1 MVDFSVC
8 GFGNA
13 LSFQDCTDEDIPA
26 IAHVMREKWAPI
38 MQKERKEKGDSV
50 NMIDHFGKIY
60 SKNPEQ
66 FNFMPGDKKLINALA
81 THVRKV
87 IGNHG
92 LKHFVKTDNT
102 AMKIPNKSVTEYGAN
117 VEKTHFF
124 LERLRS
130 TAEKN
135 EIRKVNGYRYDT
147 DIKLIATYLR
157 LISGPL
163 AYDTVQRNLECCL
176 PALSSVNRYI
186 RKSSC
191 NIVEGV
197 LRKHELL
204 LYLTERNLPLHV
216 ILSEDETRI
225 VGKVQYDA
233 KTNQIVGFTLPLN
246 KTTGLPTPFTYN
258 ARDAKEIISH
268 FSVENSISS
277 YLTVMMAQPLAQN
290 VPAFCLLAYGSDNKY
305 TAADVCNRW
314 DHVREEL
321 ASLDI
326 RSWSNASDSE
336 PRFNSAMRQRSM
348 LGQSG
353 FLPMEWF
360 SAGKTDSYDF
370 QDPIHIA
377 TKSRN
382 RFLRTNLNGKL
393 MPFGRNNFISVS
405 HLYFIIKCFTKDRH
419 ELSKSTLNPVD
430 KQNFKSVEKMCSEK
444 VLRLLR
450 MCVKNS
456 RATVQYLEMIRDVT
470 DAFRDQTLT
479 PEERIRKI
487 WYRVFVLRLWRRFI
501 LNNKIYHLKD
511 QFLTTNCYSCIEL
524 NAHSLIQIIL
534 HLREINKP
542 ELFLPHLFG
551 SQQCESV
558 FRQMRSMTSTFS
570 TVANCSTKEA
580 LSRLS
585 KIQLQN
591 DIMQMTSGNFK
602 YPRLATK
609 TESVPIFSLPSL
621 HEICTVV
628 DQCADDAKELALDFN
643 LITSDD
649 LKEEDLLYCKIKPI
663 LKSQQMQRVTDPKPL
678 IQKKPLKISDFNGI
692 TLKNFAAKKNS
703 IDKISSF
710 VELEFNDKAKRVVVK
725 KSSFVWLLR
734 KDCQRISSDRLRRV
748 QAANENSDA
757 VRTYRPKR
765 AKKCLLYRYKRPTRK
780 VI

>member
-1 MVDFSVC
+1 
-8 GFGNA
+8 
-13 LSFQDCTDEDIPA
+13 
-26 IAHVMREKWAPI
+26 MREKWAPI
-38 MQKERKEKGDSV
+38 MQKELQEKGDSI
-50 NMIDHFGKIY
+50 NMVDHFGKMC
-60 SKNPEQ
+60 SKNPKQ
-66 FNFMPGDKKLINALA
+66 FDFMPGDRKFIKALA
-81 THVRKV
+81 IHVKKM
-87 IGNHG
+87 IDDLG
-92 LKHFVKTDNT
+92 LKHFVKTDDT
-102 AMKIPNKSVTEYGAN
+102 AIKIPSKSRTGYGAN
-117 VEKTHFF
+117 VDKTHYF

-135 EIRKVNGYRYDT
+135 EVRKVNGYRYDT
-147 DIKLIATYLR
+147 DIKHIATYLR

-163 AYDTVQRNLECCL
+163 AYDTIQRNLECCL

-186 RKSSC
+186 RMSSC

-204 LYLTERNLPLHV
+204 LYLTERNLPLDV

-225 VGKVQYDA
+225 VGRVQYDS

-258 ARDAKEIISH
+258 ARDAEEIMKH

-314 DHVREEL
+314 DHIREEL
-321 ASLDI
+321 AALGI
-326 RSWSNASDSE
+326 KSWSNGSDSE

-353 FLPMEWF
+353 FLPMKWF
-360 SAGKTDSYDF
+360 SAAKTDSYDF

-382 RFLRTNLNGKL
+382 RFLRTNLNRKL

-405 HLYFIIKCFTKDRH
+405 HLYFIIKYYRKDRH
-419 ELSKSTLNPVD
+419 ELSNSTLNPVD
-430 KQNFKSVEKMCSEK
+430 KQNFKSVEKMYNEK
-444 VLRLLR
+444 VLRLLT
-450 MCVKNS
+450 MCVQNS
-456 RATVQYLEMIRDVT
+456 RATVQYLEMIRDII
-470 DAFRDQTLT
+470 DAFRDQTLA
-479 PEERIRKI
+479 PEERVRKI
-487 WYRVFVLRLWRRFI
+487 WYRVFILRLWRRFI
-501 LNNKIYHLKD
+501 LNHKSYHLKEN
-511 QFLTTNCYSCIEL
+511 FLTMNCYSCIEL
-524 NAHSLIQIIL
+524 NAHSLIKIIL

-551 SQQCESV
+551 SQQCESI

-570 TVANCSTKEA
+570 TIANCSTKEA

-591 DIMQMTSGNFK
+591 DIMQMTSGSFK
-602 YPRLATK
+602 YPRLGTN
-609 TESVPIFSLPSL
+609 TDNSNIFPLPSL
-621 HEICTVV
+621 NQICNVIE
-628 DQCADDAKELALDFN
+628 QCAADAIELALDFN
-643 LITSDD
+643 LITSDE
-649 LKEEDLLYCKIKPI
+649 LNEEDLLYCKIRPI
-663 LKSQQMQRVTDPKPL
+663 LNPPQMKITTDTKPL
-678 IQKKPLKISDFNGI
+678 IHKKPLKISDFNGI
-692 TLKNFAAKKNS
+692 TLQNFATKKNS
-703 IDKISSF
+703 IDKTSPF
-710 VELEFNDKAKRVVVK
+710 VELNFNDKTKRVVVK

-748 QAANENSDA
+748 QAANENSGA
-757 VRTYRPKR
+757 ARTYSSKR
-765 AKKCLLYRYKRPTRK
+765 AKKCLMYPYKKPARK
-780 VI
+780 VL

>member
-1 MVDFSVC
+1 
-8 GFGNA
+8 
-13 LSFQDCTDEDIPA
+13 
-26 IAHVMREKWAPI
+26 MREKWSPI
-38 MQKERKEKGDSV
+38 MQKELQEKGDSV
-50 NMIDHFGKIY
+50 NMVDHFGKLY
-60 SKNPEQ
+60 AKNPKQ
-66 FNFMPGDKKLINALA
+66 FDFMPGEKKFIKGLTA
-81 THVRKV
+81 HVKKMIENV
-87 IGNHG
+87 G
-92 LKHFVKTDNT
+92 LKHFVKSANT
-102 AMKIPNKSVTEYGAN
+102 VMKISNESHTNCGAN
-117 VEKTHFF
+117 NKKTHYF
-124 LERLRS
+124 LDRLRS

-135 EIRKVNGYRYDT
+135 QVRKVNGYRYDS
-147 DIKLIATYLR
+147 DIKFIATYLR

-163 AYDTVQRNLECCL
+163 AYDTIQRNLECCL

-225 VGKVQYDA
+225 VGRVQYDA
-233 KTNQIVGFTLPLN
+233 KTNQVVGFTLPLN
-246 KTTGLPTPFTYN
+246 QTTGLPIPFRYN
-258 ARDAKEIISH
+258 ARNAEEIMSH
-268 FSVENSISS
+268 FSIENSISS
-277 YLTVMMAQPLAQN
+277 YLTVVMAQPLSQN

-314 DHVREEL
+314 DYISEEL
-321 ASLDI
+321 ASLNI
-326 RSWSNASDSE
+326 KSWSNASDSE

-353 FLPMEWF
+353 SFPMKWF

-382 RFLRTNLNGKL
+382 RFLRTNSKSKL
-393 MPFGRNNFISVS
+393 MPFGRSNFISVS
-405 HLYFIIKCFTKDRH
+405 HLYFLIKHYKKDRH
-419 ELSKSTLNPVD
+419 ELTKSILNPVD

-444 VLRLLR
+444 VLSLLTIG
-450 MCVKNS
+450 VKSS
-456 RATVQYLEMIRDVT
+456 RATVQYLEMIRDIT
-470 DAFRDQTLT
+470 AAFRDQTLT
-479 PEERIRKI
+479 PEERIRKL
-487 WYRVFVLRLWRRFI
+487 WYHVFILRLWRRFI
-501 LNNKIYHLKD
+501 LNHKNYHLKEH
-511 QFLTTNCYSCIEL
+511 FLTMNCYACIEI

-534 HLREINKP
+534 KLQEVNRP

-551 SQQCESV
+551 SQQCESI

-602 YPRLATK
+602 YPRLGTK
-609 TESVPIFSLPSL
+609 TDNVPIYPMPSL
-621 HEICTVV
+621 SEICAVV
-628 DQCADDAKELALDFN
+628 DECAEDAIQLALDFN
-643 LITSDD
+643 LISSDEV
-649 LKEEDLLYCKIKPI
+649 KEKDLLYCKIKPI
-663 LKSQQMQRVTDPKPL
+663 LKSQQTAKATDPKPL
-678 IQKKPLKISDFNGI
+678 IHKRPLKISDFNGI

-703 IDKISSF
+703 IDETSPF
-710 VELEFNDKAKRVVVK
+710 VELEFNDKTKRVVVK

-748 QAANENSDA
+748 QSANENSDTA
-757 VRTYRPKR
+757 RTYRPKR
-765 AKKCLLYRYKRPTRK
+765 TKKCLMYPYKNPRRK
-780 VI
+780 VM